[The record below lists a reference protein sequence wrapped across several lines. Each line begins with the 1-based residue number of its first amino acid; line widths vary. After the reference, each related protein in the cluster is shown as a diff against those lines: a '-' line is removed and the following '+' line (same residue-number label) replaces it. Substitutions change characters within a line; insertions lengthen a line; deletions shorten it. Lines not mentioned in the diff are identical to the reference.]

1 MFHLL
6 DAIRR
11 KVMNE
16 QLNYRRAHTS
26 ESTLLS
32 QLAYDSE
39 AYWKYSEEFLDIFK
53 KEYAVTEKYI
63 EENIVYVLENTNGI
77 IAYYSLVRHN
87 NSTEMDFFYVST
99 QYIGKGFGRKLWN
112 HLISQ
117 CRKEGITEFDFVTSP
132 QAVNF
137 YEKMG
142 AAQVGEVRSSVD
154 GRPIPKLLFIIK

>member
-1 MFHLL
+1 
-6 DAIRR
+6 
-11 KVMNE
+11 MNG
-16 QLNYRRAHTS
+16 QINYRRARAT
-26 ESTLLS
+26 ECTLLS

-63 EENIVYVLENTNGI
+63 NENIVLIAENRTGI
-77 IAYYSLVRHN
+77 IGYYSLIRHKN
-87 NSTEMDFFYVST
+87 AAELEYFYIST

-132 QAVNF
+132 QAVKF

-142 AAQVGEVRSSVD
+142 AVQVGETRSLVD
-154 GRPIPKLLFIIK
+154 GRPIPKLLYMIK